1 MGGVGFTEML
11 LLAVIALIVV
21 GPQKLPKIARTAG
34 RITRQARNAWQGL
47 QSELQ
52 AELDAEHNR
61 KIMESTREM
70 MDKATGPFR
79 TDPERNS
86 DESDA
91 PGERKPAGRSAQE
104 EENGSDESAR
114 RD

>member
-34 RITRQARNAWQGL
+34 RLTRQARNAWQNL

-61 KIMESTREM
+61 KIMQAHP
-70 MDKATGPFR
+70 DR
-79 TDPERNS
+79 T
-86 DESDA
+86 ESD
-91 PGERKPAGRSAQE
+91 PSDDHPT
-104 EENGSDESAR
+104 GSTDEPEK

>member
-21 GPQKLPKIARTAG
+21 GPQKLPGIARTAG
-34 RITRQARNAWQGL
+34 RLTRQARNAWQGL

-52 AELDAEHNR
+52 AELDADHNR
-61 KIMESTREM
+61 KIME
-70 MDKATGPFR
+70 ATAAKHE
-79 TDPERNS
+79 TADETMTESANAVDPASENDTEP
-86 DESDA
+86 DESD
-91 PGERKPAGRSAQE
+91 
-104 EENGSDESAR
+104 R